1 MFFGRRKYC
10 RTARQSSNSKFDCLS
25 PESRAQVYRSRPNSE
40 TFAPTYEAHGP
51 NPSARMFPPFLFL
64 VTPLPFPLPR
74 HAFSLSSTP
83 PRPLC
88 CLPTSPDHH
97 RPDSQLPTPRRP
109 PSRRLASADRPEV
122 RVPISIPLSGLPAC
136 FRSSAAPSFGGP
148 VWVNFAPK
156 SSRVVAILARI

>member
-51 NPSARMFPPFLFL
+51 NPSARMFPPF
-64 VTPLPFPLPR
+64 PPWSR
-74 HAFSLSSTP
+74 HATAVSPSSSRLALSSTL
-83 PRPLC
+83 PR
-88 CLPTSPDHH
+88 
-97 RPDSQLPTPRRP
+97 PTPRLPTADASAHAAETP
-109 PSRRLASADRPEV
+109 PRRLASADRPWV
-122 RVPISIPLSGLPAC
+122 RVPSSIPLSGLPAC
-136 FRSSAAPSFGGP
+136 FRSSAAPLFGGP

-156 SSRVVAILARI
+156 SSRVVAILAPI